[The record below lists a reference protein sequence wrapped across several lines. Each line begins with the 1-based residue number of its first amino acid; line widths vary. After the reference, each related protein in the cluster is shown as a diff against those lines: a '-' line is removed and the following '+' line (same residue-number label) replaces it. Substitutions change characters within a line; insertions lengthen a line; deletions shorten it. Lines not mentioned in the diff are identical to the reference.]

1 MVEFPK
7 GRDCKMK
14 YFLLYFLPGNKLF
27 QMQISE
33 PRWNKASYLEAIKYF
48 LPGSTEQSE
57 SCSVMS
63 DSVWLNGLY
72 SPWNSPG
79 QNTGVDSLSLLQRI
93 FPTQRSNPALPHYR
107 QILYQLSHKGSQR
120 ILEWGAYPISRES
133 SWHRNQ
139 AGVSCIAGG
148 FFTNW
153 AIREKPWMS
162 CIIHKDDP

>member
-1 MVEFPK
+1 MTTQTRC
-7 GRDCKMK
+7 GRYRRRNKWGCSDTCYSVDVMK
-14 YFLLYFLPGNKLF
+14 
-27 QMQISE
+27 
-33 PRWNKASYLEAIKYF
+33 
-48 LPGSTEQSE
+48 SE
-57 SCSVMS
+57 SDSHSVTS
-63 DSVWLNGLY
+63 DSLQPHGLY
-72 SPWNSPG
+72 SPRNSPG

-153 AIREKPWMS
+153 AIREPLLLLLS
-162 CIIHKDDP
+162 RFSRVRLCATP